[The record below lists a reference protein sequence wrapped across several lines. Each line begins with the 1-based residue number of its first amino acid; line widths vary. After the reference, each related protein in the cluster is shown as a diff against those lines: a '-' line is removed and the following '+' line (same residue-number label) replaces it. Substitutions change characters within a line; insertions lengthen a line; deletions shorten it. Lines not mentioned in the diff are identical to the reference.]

1 MNGKNAERT
10 GQDGTSDDGKRCIIL
25 INIHEN
31 VSRALVPLLTG
42 QLEVLVDDISI
53 VLKATEVTLVGAI
66 LCVVVCDVTL
76 FDNTECEQCNP
87 QC

>member
-1 MNGKNAERT
+1 M
-10 GQDGTSDDGKRCIIL
+10 
-25 INIHEN
+25 
-31 VSRALVPLLTG
+31 
-42 QLEVLVDDISI
+42 LVDDISI

>member
-1 MNGKNAERT
+1 MADSYLVCNIFSVT
-10 GQDGTSDDGKRCIIL
+10 DFL
-25 INIHEN
+25 YIHEN

-66 LCVVVCDVTL
+66 
-76 FDNTECEQCNP
+76 
-87 QC
+87 